1 MSPSARENDIRI
13 AFYNTQSIK
22 SYLWRGRYAPF
33 DLFPYEWAID
43 KPIDG
48 TLSGLSSITSNASLI
63 AKELNVSFLQMKKSQ
78 LRIKQICL
86 QELRAKFW
94 NEVCYEFLEIKW
106 KLPFA

>member
-1 MSPSARENDIRI
+1 MWPSARENDIRI

-43 KPIDG
+43 KPTDG
-48 TLSGLSSITSNASLI
+48 TLSELSSVTSNASLI
-63 AKELNVSFLQMKKSQ
+63 AKELNSQ
-78 LRIKQICL
+78 LCIKQICR